1 MAENL
6 SVEAPD
12 FDLIRKETG
21 RATED
26 AVRSLWYVL
35 NDERRQRRLQARRS
49 DGRIAGKIL
58 TSPIAVNAH
67 NFDSEESLITL
78 FTGAAAIN
86 LTGLRNGVEGRVVF
100 LLNIGAGT
108 ITVKHASASSDALN
122 RIRTQSGGDVSLTTD
137 KTVVLQYANSLWRE
151 MKLA

>member
-6 SVEAPD
+6 SVDAPD
-12 FDLIRKETG
+12 FDLIRKESG

-26 AVRSLWYVL
+26 ALRSLWYVL
-35 NDERRQRRLQARRS
+35 NDESRQRRLQARRS
-49 DGRIAGKIL
+49 DGRIAGKIF
-58 TSPIAVNAH
+58 TSAATANQN
-67 NFDSEESLITL
+67 NFDTEDSLIVM
-78 FTGAAAIN
+78 FTGASAFN

-100 LLNIGAGT
+100 LLNVGAGT
-108 ITVKHASASSDALN
+108 ITVKHASASSDLLN
-122 RIRTQSGGDVSLTTD
+122 RIRTQTGADVSLTTD